1 MKLTILYHSET
12 GNTEL
17 AAQQIAAGVL
27 SVPETEV
34 RLVSLTK
41 LTPEDEAWIAE
52 SSAVI
57 FGTPVYVANMSWK
70 LKEFFDTKLKINFS
84 GKLGAAFA
92 TENFANGGG
101 GELAIMNI
109 MSHMLVKG
117 MMCYSSGTAFG
128 QPFIHIGPTLVR
140 GHIEEKAELC
150 RIFGSRV
157 ATQAHRV
164 FDR

>member
-1 MKLTILYHSET
+1 MKITLLYHSET

-27 SVPETEV
+27 SIPDTEV
-34 RLVSLTK
+34 RLVSLTQ
-41 LTPEDEAWIAE
+41 LTQEDEAWIAA

-117 MMCYSSGTAFG
+117 MMCYSSGTACG
-128 QPFIHIGPTLVR
+128 QPYIHIGPTLVR

-150 RIFGSRV
+150 HIFGSRI
-157 ATQAHRV
+157 AAQAHRI